1 MKLSAAALEQAAN
14 LLIAAR
20 GDMRKLAAFPPTC
33 APHNEADAYAI
44 QDAFGAATGWPVAG
58 WKIGCTSEEA
68 QKMLSA
74 PGPFFG
80 RVFAHTLI
88 RMPGKGTPAEA
99 EHRAFLD
106 PGVESEFAFVMAR
119 DLPPRDKPY
128 SRDEVG
134 AAVASLHP
142 AFEIVDPRWLDW
154 LKVGLASIVADNGAN
169 GGLLLGPAV
178 ANWRAIDLAA
188 VKVSLTFDGK
198 HVMSGEGSAVM
209 GHPLN
214 ALTWLANELPKRGH
228 FLRAGEA
235 VTTGTCTSLHKI
247 PPNIAARADFGP
259 VGAAQLVF
267 TR

>member
-1 MKLSAAALEQAAN
+1 MPLTAAAIEQAAD
-14 LLIAAR
+14 LLTAAR
-20 GDMRKLAAFPPTC
+20 GDMRKLAAFPPGC
-33 APHNEADAYAI
+33 APQTDADAYAI
-44 QDAFGAATGWPVAG
+44 QEAFVAATGWAVAG
-58 WKIGCTSEEA
+58 WKIGCTSDEA

-74 PGPFFG
+74 PGPFYG
-80 RVFAHTLI
+80 RVFAHTLVH
-88 RMPGKGTPAEA
+88 MPGGGRPAEV

-128 SRDEVG
+128 SRDEV
-134 AAVASLHP
+134 ADAVASLHP
-142 AFEIVDPRWLDW
+142 AFELVDPRWLDW

-188 VKVSLTFDGK
+188 VKVSLSFDGK

-214 ALTWLANELPKRGH
+214 ALTWLANELPKRH
-228 FLRAGEA
+228 LYLRAGEA
-235 VTTGTCTSLHKI
+235 ITTGTCTSLNKT
-247 PPNIAARADFGP
+247 PPNVAARAEFGP
-259 VGAAQLVF
+259 VGAVQIVF